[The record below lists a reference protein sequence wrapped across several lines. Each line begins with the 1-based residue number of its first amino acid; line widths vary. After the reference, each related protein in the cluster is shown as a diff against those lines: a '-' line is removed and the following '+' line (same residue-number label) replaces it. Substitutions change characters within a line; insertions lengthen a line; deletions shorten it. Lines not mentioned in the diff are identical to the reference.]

1 MPTLA
6 LYLTAA
12 LTLAVL
18 DAVMLTAFMAP
29 LFRSQIGDLML
40 ETPRLVPALVFYLG
54 YVAGLT
60 VLVTR
65 PALREGAPGRAAATG
80 AVLGLTA
87 YGTYEFTSLA
97 IMKDWVWSMSVID
110 TLWGGVLTAVSAWAA
125 VRVAGRMGYGGR

>member
-40 ETPRLVPALVFYLG
+40 ETPRLVPALVF
-54 YVAGLT
+54 
-60 VLVTR
+60 
-65 PALREGAPGRAAATG
+65 
-80 AVLGLTA
+80 
-87 YGTYEFTSLA
+87 
-97 IMKDWVWSMSVID
+97 
-110 TLWGGVLTAVSAWAA
+110 
-125 VRVAGRMGYGGR
+125 